1 MKILE
6 KLTQVL
12 PELTKSEKRLAEYIL
27 NNPID
32 LVRYNSADQIAALN
46 HCSRASLIRLT
57 QKIGYSGFAEFK
69 NEFNHEMLDHITPNS
84 STVLDYYATAITAL
98 QEIYDTDSFKK
109 AISLLRQAT
118 MVYTAGSMHSHYS
131 AKQLTFR
138 LNRHKHPSSCIDYAT
153 SLPETPGLFQEG
165 SILVIFSISGGFYSN
180 TFLAPLQELQEN
192 RKFKTVL
199 ITMTNDTPYGKYA
212 DVTLTLP
219 CVSRMCKDAIIDDAA
234 IFFMAIEMIINR
246 LDSDQKEA

>member
-12 PELTKSEKRLAEYIL
+12 PDLTKSEKRLAEYIL

-84 STVLDYYATAITAL
+84 STVLDYYATAITTL
-98 QEIYDTDSFKK
+98 HDLYDTDSFRK
-109 AISLLRQAT
+109 ALSLLKHAS
-118 MVYTAGSMHSHYS
+118 MIYTTGSLHSHYS
-131 AKQLTFR
+131 ARQLSFR
-138 LNRHKHPSSCIDYAT
+138 LNRHKHPSTCIDYAS
-153 SLPETPGLFQEG
+153 SLHEVPGLQQHG
-165 SILVIFSISGGFYSN
+165 TVLVIFSISGGYYSN
-180 TFLAPLQELQEN
+180 SLLAPLQELQD
-192 RKFKTVL
+192 RKTFKTVL
-199 ITMTNDTPYGKYA
+199 VTMTNNTPYEKYA
-212 DVTLTLP
+212 DVTITLP
-219 CVSRMCKDAIIDDAA
+219 CVSRMCKDTIIDDAA
-234 IFFMAIEMIINR
+234 VFFLAIEMIINR
-246 LDSDQKEA
+246 LDIDEKEA

>member
-1 MKILE
+1 
-6 KLTQVL
+6 
-12 PELTKSEKRLAEYIL
+12 
-27 NNPID
+27 
-32 LVRYNSADQIAALN
+32 
-46 HCSRASLIRLT
+46 
-57 QKIGYSGFAEFK
+57 
-69 NEFNHEMLDHITPNS
+69 
-84 STVLDYYATAITAL
+84 
-98 QEIYDTDSFKK
+98 
-109 AISLLRQAT
+109 
-118 MVYTAGSMHSHYS
+118 MVYTTGSMHSHYS

-153 SLPETPGLFQEG
+153 SLLETPGLFQEG

-180 TFLAPLQELQEN
+180 TLLAPLQELQEN
-192 RKFKTVL
+192 KKFKTVL

-234 IFFMAIEMIINR
+234 VFFLAIEMIINR